1 MNQPS
6 KPENLCPL
14 ATMNAVWYPTLYT
27 GAFGLSRLGP
37 KKPVV
42 VDAEPE
48 AMSPARLYA
57 HLVEAMIRFEFR
69 PGERLNEGAIAR
81 DLGVS
86 RTPVREALSKLVA
99 AGFIDHE
106 PGHGFFRRQLDP
118 KEIFDLYEL
127 RQQIEVGAVRL
138 AVERATPQALAEL
151 DAFLARSMAA
161 TPDGSI
167 DALVD
172 LDERF
177 HQGLV
182 GLSGNGEMLRCL
194 QGINARIRFVRWVD
208 MRGRRDVTQG
218 EHRSI
223 LDAIAA
229 RDAATGCALMDK
241 HVQRRLEQ
249 IVERVRESYGR
260 IYVGDAA

>member
-1 MNQPS
+1 M
-6 KPENLCPL
+6 
-14 ATMNAVWYPTLYT
+14 
-27 GAFGLSRLGP
+27 SRVQKIASG
-37 KKPVV
+37 K
-42 VDAEPE
+42 AE
-48 AMSPARLYA
+48 ADTVSPARLYA
-57 HLVEAMIRFEFR
+57 SLVEAMVRFDFR

-81 DLGVS
+81 DFGVS

-138 AVERATPQALAEL
+138 AVERATPEDIVEL
-151 DAFLARSMAA
+151 GAFLGRSMAA
-161 TPDGSI
+161 TSDCSV
-167 DALVD
+167 DMLVD
-172 LDERF
+172 FDEEF
-177 HQGLV
+177 HKGLV
-182 GLSGNGEMLRCL
+182 TLSGNGEMLRCL
-194 QGINARIRFVRWVD
+194 QGINARIRFVRWID
-208 MRGRRDVTQG
+208 MRGRRDLTQR
-218 EHRSI
+218 EHRAI
-223 LDAIAA
+223 LDAIVA
-229 RDAATGCALMDK
+229 RDATTCCALMDK

>member
-1 MNQPS
+1 M
-6 KPENLCPL
+6 
-14 ATMNAVWYPTLYT
+14 
-27 GAFGLSRLGP
+27 SRP
-37 KKPVV
+37 KKNVTV
-42 VDAEPE
+42 EVEPNG
-48 AMSPARLYA
+48 MGPARLYE
-57 HLVEAMIRFEFR
+57 LLIDAMVRFDFR
-69 PGERLNEGAIAR
+69 PGEHLNEGAIAR
-81 DLGVS
+81 DFGVS
-86 RTPVREALSKLVA
+86 RTPVREALSKLVV

-106 PGHGFFRRQLDP
+106 PGQGFFRRQLDP

-161 TPDGSI
+161 TPDCSV

-172 LDERF
+172 LDEQF
-177 HQGLV
+177 HQSLV
-182 GLSGNGEMLRCL
+182 KLSGNGEMLRCL
-194 QGINARIRFVRWVD
+194 QGINARIRFVRWID

-218 EHRSI
+218 EHRAV

-229 RDAATGCALMDK
+229 RDSLRGCELMNK

-260 IYVGDAA
+260 IYVGDAT

>member
-1 MNQPS
+1 MS
-6 KPENLCPL
+6 
-14 ATMNAVWYPTLYT
+14 TV
-27 GAFGLSRLGP
+27 SRAKTITDVDDP
-37 KKPVV
+37 KG
-42 VDAEPE
+42 EL
-48 AMSPARLYA
+48 MSPARLYA
-57 HLVEAMIRFEFR
+57 TLAEAMIRFEFR

-99 AGFIDHE
+99 AGFLDHE
-106 PGHGFFRRQLDP
+106 PGQGFFRRKLDP

-127 RQQIEVGAVRL
+127 RQHIEVGAVRL
-138 AVERATPQALAEL
+138 AIQRATPEALAEL

-161 TPDGSI
+161 APDCSV

-172 LDERF
+172 FDEHF
-177 HQGLV
+177 HEGLV
-182 GLSGNGEMLRCL
+182 RLSGNGEMLRSL
-194 QGINARIRFVRWVD
+194 QQIDARIRFVRWID

-218 EHRSI
+218 EHRAI
-223 LDAIAA
+223 LDCIKA
-229 RDAATGCALMDK
+229 RDPARGCALMET

-249 IVERVRESYGR
+249 IVERVRESYAR

>member
-1 MNQPS
+1 
-6 KPENLCPL
+6 
-14 ATMNAVWYPTLYT
+14 V
-27 GAFGLSRLGP
+27 SRARKQVDQVEEP
-37 KKPVV
+37 K
-42 VDAEPE
+42 AE

-57 HLVEAMIRFEFR
+57 TLAEAMIRFDFR

-86 RTPVREALSKLVA
+86 RTPVREALSRLVA
-99 AGFIDHE
+99 AGFLDHE
-106 PGHGFFRRQLDP
+106 PGQGFFRRKLDP

-138 AVERATPQALAEL
+138 AVERAAPDALASL

-161 TPDGSI
+161 APDYSV

-172 LDERF
+172 FDEAF

-182 GLSGNGEMLRCL
+182 RLSGNGEMLRSL
-194 QGINARIRFVRWVD
+194 QQINARIRFVRWID
-208 MRGRRDVTQG
+208 MRGRRDATQG
-218 EHRSI
+218 EHRAI
-223 LDAIAA
+223 LDAIKS
-229 RDAATGCALMDK
+229 RDPVRGCALMEA

-249 IVERVRESYGR
+249 ITERVRESYAR